1 MREITRASWHEAS
14 KLPSE
19 AMSFHEL
26 VYLKVCSVENKD
38 RESIDI
44 SDADLSFE
52 ECEDMLLKLNEMKRY
67 KRIVG
72 SIVGSCLNVDVPLL
86 GSMTES

>member
-26 VYLKVCSVENKD
+26 VYLKVCSVENKGKMD
-38 RESIDI
+38 NIQSSIVV
-44 SDADLSFE
+44 SVSSGE
-52 ECEDMLLKLNEMKRY
+52 ECN
-67 KRIVG
+67 
-72 SIVGSCLNVDVPLL
+72 
-86 GSMTES
+86 